1 MLNLSARPDLKQGSY
16 PRSQSAV
23 TWPGHVTGSHYA
35 LVFLPMEKEMATH
48 SGALAWKNP
57 MDGEAWWAAVHGV
70 AKSWTRLSDF
80 TSLHFLPMQQG
91 YCNSTA
97 DAEIL
102 AFCTGAELNRRD
114 RVLVEIEKNS
124 SIALPGK
131 GGHSRLLPSKLCVP
145 SLKGFDEESYSN
157 CS

>member
-1 MLNLSARPDLKQGSY
+1 
-16 PRSQSAV
+16 
-23 TWPGHVTGSHYA
+23 
-35 LVFLPMEKEMATH
+35 MATH

-131 GGHSRLLPSKLCVP
+131 WGYCRLMASKLCAPIQGDLLRSFIATVGLLIRTRECTG
-145 SLKGFDEESYSN
+145 SVLLYSGLRWSPN
-157 CS
+157 ELLWFL